1 MRLLVR
7 TKRLGQSHLALVF
20 GAMGP
25 VRRRQQRGLHAAVW
39 RMLLS
44 AALAAAGWGLV
55 VLPAPG
61 PDRGAAS
68 VAPGSPQARTAT
80 GRELWRQGYSFALTL
95 RGGGEKNK
103 EASRKRGG
111 EEGDEEGGWRDRK
124 RARDEKQPRK
134 HTAASEDRDQD
145 EATSGSDSADE
156 LAYDEA
162 AAGGEH
168 GGRVGAHNLG
178 TLPPPIPA
186 KHATLSKGAEGD
198 DTTSESYPGC
208 YSEESSDVVEEPVE
222 ARSGPLPTR
231 EELIR
236 QIRDRPFNS
245 SFVSFFLS
253 SFHHSSHSSNPRMLS
268 VQRKGAIASLIVP
281 CDSANCLGQA
291 HAKYDL
297 HNRWTTGTERQ
308 MSAWPKT
315 RRRPCGSL
323 RKRLN

>member
-1 MRLLVR
+1 MRSL
-7 TKRLGQSHLALVF
+7 

-25 VRRRQQRGLHAAVW
+25 ESRRQQRGLHATVG
-39 RMLLS
+39 RMLLT
-44 AALAAAGWGLV
+44 AALAAAGGGLV

-61 PDRGAAS
+61 PYRRAAS
-68 VAPGSPQARTAT
+68 VAAGSPQEI
-80 GRELWRQGYSFALTL
+80 GREMWRPGYSFSLTL
-95 RGGGEKNK
+95 RGGGKKSK

-111 EEGDEEGGWRDRK
+111 EEGDEEGGSRDKK
-124 RARDEKQPRK
+124 RARDENQPRK

-178 TLPPPIPA
+178 TLPQSIPA
-186 KHATLSKGAEGD
+186 PRATLSKGAEGD

-208 YSEESSDVVEEPVE
+208 YSEVSSDIADEPVE

-245 SFVSFFLS
+245 SLVSFFLS
-253 SFHHSSHSSNPRMLS
+253 DFHLSSHSSNPRVLS
-268 VQRKGAIASLIVP
+268 V
-281 CDSANCLGQA
+281 
-291 HAKYDL
+291 
-297 HNRWTTGTERQ
+297 
-308 MSAWPKT
+308 
-315 RRRPCGSL
+315 
-323 RKRLN
+323 

>member
-1 MRLLVR
+1 MGVR
-7 TKRLGQSHLALVF
+7 GPRFAAPDQLHCGSL

-25 VRRRQQRGLHAAVW
+25 ERRRQQRGLDAAVG
-39 RMLLS
+39 RMLLT
-44 AALAAAGWGLV
+44 AALAAAGGGLV

-61 PDRGAAS
+61 QYRRAAS
-68 VAPGSPQARTAT
+68 VAAGSLQGTAIV
-80 GRELWRQGYSFALTL
+80 RELWRPGYSFALTL
-95 RGGGEKNK
+95 RGGGEKSK
-103 EASRKRGG
+103 EASRKREG
-111 EEGDEEGGWRDRK
+111 EDGDEEGGSREKK
-124 RARDEKQPRK
+124 RARDENQHRK
-134 HTAASEDRDQD
+134 HTAASEERDQD
-145 EATSGSDSADE
+145 ETTSASDSADE